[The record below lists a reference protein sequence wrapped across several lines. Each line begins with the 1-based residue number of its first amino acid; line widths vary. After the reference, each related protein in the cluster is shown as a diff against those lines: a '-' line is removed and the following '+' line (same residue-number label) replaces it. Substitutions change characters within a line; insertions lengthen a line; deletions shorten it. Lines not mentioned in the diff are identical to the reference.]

1 MAGMTELEATARAGT
16 GKGAA
21 RAARRNGYVPGVI
34 YGGGEPPQAIAIK
47 YNALFKMLKK
57 GRFMSTL
64 HNVKVDGTDNRVVC
78 RAVQKDV
85 VMDTPVHIDFQRLSD
100 TSRIKLFVPVEF
112 ENHPASPGLKRGG
125 TLNVARHEVELH
137 VTAGDIP
144 EKITVDL
151 TGVKMDDVI
160 KISSVAL
167 PPGVSAVIDR
177 DFTIAS
183 VHPPAGFVDTE
194 ETEEAAG

>member
-34 YGGGEPPQAIAIK
+34 YGGNEAPQSINVK
-47 YNALFKMLKK
+47 YNALMKMLKK

-64 HNVKVDGTDNRVVC
+64 HNVKVDGVDNRVVC

-112 ENHPASPGLKRGG
+112 VNQGASPGLKRGG
-125 TLNVARHEVELH
+125 ALNVARHEVELH

-144 EKITVDL
+144 EKVTVDL
-151 TGVKMDDVI
+151 TGLPMDAVI

-167 PPGVSAVIDR
+167 PQGVTPVIDR

-183 VHPPAGFVDTE
+183 IHPPAGFVDTE
-194 ETEEAAG
+194 EEAAG